1 MRESRVFNRETAVQN
16 FARAVYSVM
25 RELRADEAG
34 CCRFQP
40 PLVRELRVH
49 GSSPRAGGGEV
60 CGEGRGQ
67 GLRRLHR
74 LLLPAFQQHA
84 GRCVMW
90 IMDLYTGSWMLDKEI
105 TDRFV
110 VVGVLTY
117 SGWVGGWW
125 WWW

>member
-1 MRESRVFNRETAVQN
+1 MKVVCVFSGERAMQS
-16 FARAVYSVM
+16 FARAVQDCVKVVCVFSGQRAVQSFARVVYSVV

-40 PLVRELRVH
+40 PVVRELRVH

-84 GRCVMW
+84 GRCVM
-90 IMDLYTGSWMLDKEI
+90 
-105 TDRFV
+105 
-110 VVGVLTY
+110 
-117 SGWVGGWW
+117 
-125 WWW
+125 